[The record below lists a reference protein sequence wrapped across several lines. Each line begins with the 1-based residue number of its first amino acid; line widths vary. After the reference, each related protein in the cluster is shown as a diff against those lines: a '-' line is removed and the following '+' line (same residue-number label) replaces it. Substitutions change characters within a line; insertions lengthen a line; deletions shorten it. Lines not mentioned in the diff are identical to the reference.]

1 VQDFKNL
8 KVWKS
13 AHDLTLDVYSATRP
27 FPPEE
32 TFGLRMQMR
41 RSAASIGLNIA
52 EGCGRR
58 GDAEFGRFLQIAMGS
73 ASELEYQV
81 MLAKDLSFLSAPQ
94 ALRLSASVQE
104 VKKMTAVL
112 LRKLRAE
119 S

>member
-8 KVWKS
+8 KVWKR
-13 AHDLTLDVYSATRP
+13 AHDLTLDVYSTTRS

-41 RSAASIGLNIA
+41 RSAASIGINIA

-81 MLAKDLSFLSAPQ
+81 MLARDLHLLSSAQ
-94 ALRLSASVQE
+94 AVRLSEAVQE

>member
-1 VQDFKNL
+1 MQDFKNL
-8 KVWKS
+8 KVWRR
-13 AHDLTLDVYSATRP
+13 AHELTLDIYATTRS

-32 TFGLRMQMR
+32 AFGLRMQMR

-81 MLAKDLSFLSAPQ
+81 MLAKDLLFLSGTQ
-94 ALRLSASVQE
+94 AVRLSASVQE

>member
-1 VQDFKNL
+1 MQDFKNL
-8 KVWKS
+8 KVWKR
-13 AHDLTLDVYSATRP
+13 AHDLTLDVYSTTRS

-32 TFGLRMQMR
+32 TFGLRAQMR
-41 RSAASIGLNIA
+41 RSAASIGINIA

-73 ASELEYQV
+73 ASELEYRV
-81 MLAKDLSFLSAPQ
+81 LLAKDLHLSSAE
-94 ALRLSASVQE
+94 ALRLSEGIQE